1 MQREMIIMCKR
12 ILLVTAVLA
21 FVATASA
28 TGQYVGI
35 VVTTGNGS
43 IGFSKIVPK
52 AAFSAE
58 SKSSIT
64 QLAEGGEKLSVGNHV
79 EESKGPGDSFY
90 LLHLSRLLLYWIRR

>member
-1 MQREMIIMCKR
+1 MCKR